1 MLVEYEIANNMHKR
15 LYLFHSWKVSSD
27 LEIKSNIQ
35 IFCAYSLSI
44 LSESTVSTGRL
55 PAPIKKGWAAGKRY
69 IANINKLNNAGKNSE
84 VFL

>member
-15 LYLFHSWKVSSD
+15 LYLFHSWEVSD

-35 IFCAYSLSI
+35 KFCAYPLSI

-55 PAPIKKGWAAGKRY
+55 PAPHKKGWAAGKRY